1 MKDFFFA
8 CGSSSPVRLEREGG
22 TAAWVEGTLVVPSVQ
37 AHGLP
42 LPQELWPDQG
52 LFLSLLW
59 LAIRRPL
66 WPVFFHGS
74 AHSGT

>member
-8 CGSSSPVRLEREGG
+8 CGSCALVRLEHEGG

-52 LFLSLLW
+52 LFLSLL
-59 LAIRRPL
+59 
-66 WPVFFHGS
+66 
-74 AHSGT
+74 